1 MMEPPGAVPGLG
13 DMLDLGHGDGI
24 DMRPTLLRVLTDLYL
39 QRSAHTPDDERY
51 YTELAL
57 RLIDAADVS
66 QRAALAVRLARY
78 PSAPRAVVARLARD
92 TIEVAAPLLS
102 HAPCLGATEL
112 AAIARECGEAHAG
125 IIATRTPPAIAAEP
139 MPAAEIDTTAAELS
153 ETFFSADAQERRLIL
168 IALDYSLLEPPAP
181 PAPLERAD
189 AWRLETA
196 ALAHQTDAVVHEL
209 ERGLGLARGL
219 ARRIV
224 EDAHGEPFIVAAKA
238 LGLPSDVLQRML
250 LFLNPRIGQSVDR
263 VYQLAQLYGEIS
275 TAAARRLVAIWRHAD
290 ERASRPPR
298 HEPVA
303 WRTAAEN
310 ARRTLSEVS
319 RRSELARD
327 ARSRRSTDRLRA
339 GD

>member
-1 MMEPPGAVPGLG
+1 MMKPPQALSG
-13 DMLDLGHGDGI
+13 DILDLGHGDGV

-39 QRSAHTPDDERY
+39 QRPAHTPDDERY

-66 QRAALAVRLARY
+66 QRAALAFRLARY
-78 PSAPRAVVARLARD
+78 PSAPQPVVARLARD
-92 TIEVAAPLLS
+92 TIAVAAPLLS
-102 HAPCLGATEL
+102 HSPCLTAADL
-112 AAIARECGEAHAG
+112 AAIARECGEAHAQ
-125 IIATRTPPAIAAEP
+125 IIATRPPAAEP
-139 MPAAEIDTTAAELS
+139 QSSDTDDLRTRLEAGELS
-153 ETFFSADAQERRLIL
+153 ELFFSADTQERRLIL
-168 IALDYSLLEPPAP
+168 IALDYSPQDPSPPEA
-181 PAPLERAD
+181 ALDRAG

-196 ALAHQTDAVVHEL
+196 ALQHQTETVVHEL
-209 ERGLGLARGL
+209 ERCLGIARAL

-224 EDAHGEPFIVAAKA
+224 DDPNGEPFIASAKA
-238 LGLPSDVLQRML
+238 LGLTPDVLQRIL

-263 VYQLAQLYGEIS
+263 VYQLADLYAEIS
-275 TAAARRLVAIWRHAD
+275 VDAACRLVTIWRNAHD
-290 ERASRPPR
+290 RAGGALR

-327 ARSRRSTDRLRA
+327 LRARRSGERLRA
-339 GD
+339 GE